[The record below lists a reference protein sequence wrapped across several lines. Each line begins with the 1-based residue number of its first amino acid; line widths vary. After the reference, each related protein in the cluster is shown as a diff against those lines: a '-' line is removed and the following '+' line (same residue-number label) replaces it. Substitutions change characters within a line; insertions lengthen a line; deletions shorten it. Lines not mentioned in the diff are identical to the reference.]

1 MGAASY
7 EAGTGAPKGPA
18 APGVPRGHK
27 APLLWKPRRT
37 QAMPGDPAAPRRAHL
52 GEAALALIRVG
63 REPGR
68 VIHRHGP
75 SRPPESSLLSVRE
88 RAEARREAAAS
99 GRMRELLP
107 RGGRSPRTHARTPA

>member
-1 MGAASY
+1 MEAASS
-7 EAGTGAPKGPA
+7 EAGTGAPKDPA
-18 APGVPRGHK
+18 VPGVPRGHN
-27 APLLWKPRRT
+27 APSVMETSQDSGHARRPRR
-37 QAMPGDPAAPRRAHL
+37 RRAHL

-107 RGGRSPRTHARTPA
+107 RGGRSPRAHARTPA